1 MPVSLRLSE
10 PLAGEV
16 RLAAK
21 RLTLGRSAVLR
32 LAIQRGLTIVMKGLS
47 IGGHPVPAQD
57 ELQFDERRA
66 S

>member
-21 RLTLGRSAVLR
+21 RLTLGRSAVIR
-32 LAIQRGLTIVMKGLS
+32 LAIQRGLPIVMKGLS
-47 IGGHPVPAQD
+47 VSDRPVPAQD
-57 ELQFDERRA
+57 ELQFGERRA